1 MHTMTVSVLGVL
13 LIGFLQLSCVHGTQA
28 AKFHR
33 FRESS
38 NSTDYRKIEG
48 SNLVTLKNDVAELT
62 IDLGKG
68 CAVVGFADTTSHTNT
83 INSEDL
89 GREVQP
95 SFYAGP
101 SGYDDCVWNGQNW
114 AWNPIGAGDC
124 HGNPSKILSHSVS
137 DDGSSMTCEIIPK
150 QWACDNV
157 DCECTFTISY
167 TLQGNVVHGQTTLKN
182 QRSDKSD
189 YGVLDQE
196 VPAVYVNGFL
206 YRLFAYVGDNPW
218 QDDTLTEFDAGF
230 DNFWV
235 PGKVDKVSE
244 NWMAFAAENDYA
256 LGVYQSSVN
265 GLFLAGFS
273 GAKGS
278 GGASDSPTGYIAP
291 IAELD
296 VTADMVYTYD
306 YVLAIGNLNDV
317 RNIFY
322 GLRNQEQEGKSLHDI
337 FNQ

>member
-1 MHTMTVSVLGVL
+1 MTVSVLGVL

-101 SGYDDCVWNGQNW
+101 SGYDGCVWNGQNW

-124 HGNPSKILSHSVS
+124 HGNPSKVISHSVS
-137 DDGSSMTCEIIPK
+137 VDGSSMTCEIIPK

-189 YGVLDQE
+189 YGILDQE

-206 YRLFAYVGDNPW
+206 YRLFAYTGANPW
-218 QDDTLTEFDAGF
+218 QNDKLTEFDAGF
-230 DNFWV
+230 DTFWV
-235 PGKVDKVSE
+235 PGKVKVSE

-265 GLFLAGFS
+265 GQFLAGFS